1 MDNAS
6 KIILGLILLTYAF
19 IGITHSNH
27 QGFWHDEIYTLTFL
41 KGISVYNFEGSVWS
55 ETYGTFDVEYCK
67 SVLNRDEFFSNFR
80 TQILHEGHPPL
91 YFIFLKLW
99 SYCFGTTEVA
109 LRSFSLFCGLLS
121 FLVLFNI
128 FRKQTKKK
136 YVVWAAF
143 IMLITNPF
151 LFYFF
156 TEARMYALAFFF
168 ASLSLK
174 FWLEY
179 REERNI
185 KSYRFL
191 YFSLSSIALLYTHYY
206 GLFFLS
212 SLAIFEIIK
221 YGMKKSIFNHAI
233 AVLLFVPW
241 GLAIKAQ
248 LGFHNVHW
256 TDGSVS
262 FIDSISGFFTSI
274 VNLLISP
281 MGKPF
286 IYETTLVSFF
296 ILLSGVFLF
305 KKNRKFLLSIL
316 GVLVAYFTQVF
327 LFDQVIDH
335 HSILVPRYYIFL
347 LLFLYLFF
355 IKSMETIP
363 KVPMVSF
370 VAIYCLVASF
380 TIGQIYNLE
389 RAPKQMFRELAGF
402 MDHEFESNSRTIVF
416 EPKGPLPWG
425 VAYYLHN
432 NFSMI
437 AAEDLNTDLGNSAVY
452 VDEMLGVTFIESKY
466 HHKEQEKFDLIPFVG
481 VFLYK

>member
-1 MDNAS
+1 MNSSS
-6 KIILGLILLTYAF
+6 KIILGLVLLTYAYL
-19 IGITHSNH
+19 GITHSNH

-55 ETYGTFDVEYCK
+55 GIDGVFNVEYCK
-67 SVLNRDEFFSNFR
+67 NLLNRDEFFSNFR

-91 YFIFLKLW
+91 YFVFLKIW
-99 SYCFGTTEVA
+99 SYLFGITEVT

-121 FLVLFNI
+121 FIILFYV
-128 FRKQTKKK
+128 FLKQTKKK

-156 TEARMYALAFFF
+156 TEARMYALAFLF

-174 FWLEY
+174 YWLEY
-179 REERNI
+179 SEKRKI
-185 KSYRFL
+185 KSYSFL
-191 YFSLSSIALLYTHYY
+191 YFSLSSVALLYTHYY

-212 SLAIFEIIK
+212 SLAIFEMIK

-233 AVLLFVPW
+233 AVLLFTPW

-262 FIDSISGFFTSI
+262 FLDSLSGFYTSI

-286 IYETTLVSFF
+286 VYETTLASFF
-296 ILLSGVFLF
+296 ILLSGFFLL
-305 KKNRKFLLSIL
+305 KKNKKFLLSIL
-316 GVLVAYFTQVF
+316 GVIVVYFIQVF
-327 LFDQVIDH
+327 LFDQIIDH

-347 LLFLYLFF
+347 LLFFYLFF
-355 IKSMETIP
+355 LKSMETIP
-363 KVPMVSF
+363 KIPMVSF
-370 VAIYCLVASF
+370 VAIYCFVASC
-380 TIGQIYNLE
+380 TIGQIYNLK
-389 RAPKQMFRELAGF
+389 RAPKQMFRELSGF
-402 MDHEFESNSRTIVF
+402 MDNQLESNSRIIVF

-425 VAYYLHN
+425 MAYYLQN

-437 AAEDLNTDLGNSAVY
+437 SAEDLTTDLGKSAVY
-452 VDEMLGVTFIESKY
+452 VDEMLGVTFIESK
-466 HHKEQEKFDLIPFVG
+466 HHNKEQEKLEFIPFVG